1 MLQKV
6 TKVFSLFIFIC
17 ILLGISSLPT
27 YADKDTQAKNLKIAL
42 LPILDVFP
50 FYVAEA
56 EGYFSDENVRAEA
69 ILVASGLS
77 RDQLMQAG
85 EIDGM
90 LNELAS
96 TASYHRDEIQVKILS
111 TARIPFSNYPMFRVL
126 TAPETGIK
134 DPSEFT
140 EISIGISKN
149 TIIEYITDR
158 LLSAKGLR
166 PARIKKRSVPSIPER
181 YQLLIQGRLK
191 AATLPDP
198 MGLSALSSGAIEII
212 SDAAYPQ
219 YSISVLSF
227 SVDSIMD
234 KGREIKGFLRAWHR
248 AAKAIN
254 NEPGKYRQL
263 LLAKVRVPTNVQ
275 KGYPIPRY
283 PVNQIPNPEEWLDV
297 MKWMVDK
304 GLLNTALPYE
314 ESVSG
319 DFLP

>member
-1 MLQKV
+1 ML
-6 TKVFSLFIFIC
+6 TKITNIFSLSIFIC
-17 ILLGISSLPT
+17 ILLGVSSIPT
-27 YADKDTQAKNLKIAL
+27 YADKAVQGKNLKIAL

-56 EGYFSDENVRAEA
+56 EGYFSDEEVKAEA

-90 LNELAS
+90 LNEMTS
-96 TASYHRDEIQVKILS
+96 TASYNRDEIQVKILS
-111 TARIPFSNYPMFRVL
+111 TARIPFSDYPMFRIL
-126 TAPETGIK
+126 TAPEFSIK
-134 DPSEFT
+134 SPSEFI

-158 LLSAKGLR
+158 LLSTKGLK
-166 PARIKKRSVPSIPER
+166 PAQIKKSSVPSIPER

-227 SVDSIMD
+227 SVDSI
-234 KGREIKGFLRAWHR
+234 KGKGKEIKGFLRAWHR

-254 NEPGKYRQL
+254 NEPEKYRQL
-263 LLAKVRVPTNVQ
+263 LLAKVRVPPNVQ

-283 PVNQIPNPEEWLDV
+283 PVNKIPKPEEWLDV
-297 MKWMVDK
+297 MEWMVDK
-304 GLLNTALPYE
+304 GLLTHALPYE
-314 ESVSG
+314 KSVSR